1 MCKMENEPT
10 DGLLEVMQVC

>member
-1 MCKMENEPT
+1 MENEPT